1 MSAAANWPWHVT
13 DMPDANLRVA
23 RQAGWVPRSLVQR
36 GGGYAPSICAG
47 RCTSPPKTDVST
59 PAQRSAA
66 PETTTKPG
74 SMLRLDLPRGT
85 YRPTY
90 PSPAPTALPRV
101 FVFLASL
108 RLCFVVSWRLFAGP
122 RCRLAIAFLGS
133 LFLPVSL
140 VSTDNS
146 RTTTLLRFHLIDR
159 DLTAAGVGNVSEVF
173 GSSLGVR

>member
-23 RQAGWVPRSLVQR
+23 RQAGWVPRSLIQR

-90 PSPAPTALPRV
+90 PSPAPTAPRV
-101 FVFLASL
+101 
-108 RLCFVVSWRLFAGP
+108 
-122 RCRLAIAFLGS
+122 
-133 LFLPVSL
+133 
-140 VSTDNS
+140 
-146 RTTTLLRFHLIDR
+146 TTTLLRFHLIDR
-159 DLTAAGVGNVSEVF
+159 DLTAAGVGNVSGVF
-173 GSSLGVR
+173 GSSVGVR